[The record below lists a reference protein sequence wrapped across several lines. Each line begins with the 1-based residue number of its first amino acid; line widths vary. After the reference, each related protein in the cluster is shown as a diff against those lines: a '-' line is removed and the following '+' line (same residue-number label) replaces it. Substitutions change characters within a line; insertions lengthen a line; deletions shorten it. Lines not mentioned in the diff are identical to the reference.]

1 MSEFQISMSTQTIPT
16 LARAWRDRQLEGTDS
31 QVMIPDYPNR
41 DNIILYRVALRDWP
55 ASDDFPTTRPQL
67 GE

>member
-1 MSEFQISMSTQTIPT
+1 MISLNTSNDTI
-16 LARAWRDRQLEGTDS
+16 RGRRWRDLELQETDS

-55 ASDDFPTTRPQL
+55 ASDAFPATCPQL
-67 GE
+67 AT